1 MPSTRA
7 NRQVA
12 TTRSR
17 TGGFTQQGSALLAF
31 MLFTAIPLARGVT
44 CAVMTATAA
53 VLFLWGWSHQ
63 YRSTVVISILAVVV
77 GLCSMSG
84 VNFPQLAF
92 IVSTIAV
99 ALVVRKVGWMRGTF
113 SWLQKGPEIQRVV
126 PLSLAATAL
135 TVVGLAVW
143 HSVAKPDNSRI
154 YAEFGF
160 LSLSLPMLTIGA
172 VVFALSNAAIE
183 EAIYRGLLMHVLSDL
198 FPVPVALLLQ
208 AIAFGLLHALGFPGG
223 AAGIVLATVYGA
235 MMGALRL
242 YSGGMLVPWVTH
254 VAADWTIFS
263 ILLISL
269 PSSSTIF

>member
-1 MPSTRA
+1 M
-7 NRQVA
+7 
-12 TTRSR
+12 
-17 TGGFTQQGSALLAF
+17 
-31 MLFTAIPLARGVT
+31 
-44 CAVMTATAA
+44 VMTTTAA
-53 VLFLWGWSHQ
+53 VFFLWGWRRQ
-63 YRSTVVISILAVVV
+63 YRSTVVISILAAVV

-99 ALVVRKVGWMRGTF
+99 AIVVRTVGWMRGTF
-113 SWLQKGPEIQRVV
+113 SWLQKGAEIKRAV
-126 PLSLAATAL
+126 PLSLAAMAL
-135 TVVGLAVW
+135 TVAGLAVW
-143 HSVAKPDNSRI
+143 HSVVKPDYSRI

-160 LSLSLPMLTIGA
+160 RSLPLSMLTIGA
-172 VVFALSNAAIE
+172 VAFALLNAAIE
-183 EAIYRGLLMHVLSDL
+183 EAVYRGLLMHALSDL
-198 FPVPVALLLQ
+198 FPVPVALVMQ

-242 YSGGMLVPWVTH
+242 YSGGMLAPWAAH

-269 PSSSTIF
+269 QSSSTIFEVGRSASGAVMRLV